1 MRLGSTRIRNAD
13 GGASGALN
21 SMLCGGTLNDSTIG
35 CYRAVLPIGCRGAE
49 LARGAAHHHDR
60 AVPAGRQRRLRGAR
74 ARHAAQRHSQTE
86 RDRGER
92 ARRGRRHRGEQGGGG
107 SARRLYAADRRR
119 QRDLDREVRHA
130 LGGALRQ
137 PARARGDWDYQ
148 RGADDHRRQATLPA
162 DNVGDLIRLARAQ
175 PGKLSYATSGVGTV
189 LHLAMERVKA
199 RAGIDIVHVP
209 YKGAAQIYGDLMG
222 NQIDLAMLVTIATLP
237 QVAAGKFKALGVTTP
252 QRLASAPPIPTLATS
267 PALKGFDMVAWTR
280 LFAPAKTPA
289 AIVERLNR
297 ELNDALA
304 SPEVG
309 GKFEEQGAVLRRFS
323 TAEFAAYLRK
333 EQAEYGEIVRAAGI
347 KEQ

>member
-1 MRLGSTRIRNAD
+1 MIRLLAAIALCFPLAAAAQSWPAARPIMMIVPFPPGGNVDFAARVLATR
-13 GGASGALN
+13 
-21 SMLCGGTLNDSTIG
+21 LNDTLKQSVIVENVPGAGGVIG
-35 CYRAVLPIGCRGAE
+35 VSKAVAAAPDGYTLLIGVDSAISIAKFVTPSAVRYDSLRDLAPIGILNAAPMIIV
-49 LARGAAHHHDR
+49 AR
-60 AVPAGRQRRLRGAR
+60 PA
-74 ARHAAQRHSQTE
+74 
-86 RDRGER
+86 
-92 ARRGRRHRGEQGGGG
+92 
-107 SARRLYAADRRR
+107 
-119 QRDLDREVRHA
+119 
-130 LGGALRQ
+130 
-137 PARARGDWDYQ
+137 
-148 RGADDHRRQATLPA
+148 LPA
-162 DNVGDLIRLARAQ
+162 DNVADLIRLARAQ

-252 QRLASAPPIPTLATS
+252 QRLASAPQIPALAES
-267 PALKGFDMVAWTR
+267 PELKGFDMVAWTG

>member
-1 MRLGSTRIRNAD
+1 MIRLLAAIALCLPLAAAAQSWPAARPITMIVPFPPGGNVDFAARVLATR
-13 GGASGALN
+13 
-21 SMLCGGTLNDSTIG
+21 LNDTLKQSVIVENVPGAGGVIG
-35 CYRAVLPIGCRGAE
+35 VSKAVAAAPDGYTLLIGVDSAISIAKFVTPSAVRYDSLRDLAPIGILNAAPMII
-49 LARGAAHHHDR
+49 LAR
-60 AVPAGRQRRLRGAR
+60 PA
-74 ARHAAQRHSQTE
+74 
-86 RDRGER
+86 
-92 ARRGRRHRGEQGGGG
+92 
-107 SARRLYAADRRR
+107 
-119 QRDLDREVRHA
+119 
-130 LGGALRQ
+130 
-137 PARARGDWDYQ
+137 
-148 RGADDHRRQATLPA
+148 LPA
-162 DNVGDLIRLARAQ
+162 DNMADLIRLARAQ

-252 QRLASAPPIPTLATS
+252 QRLASAPQI
-267 PALKGFDMVAWTR
+267 PALAESPELRGFDMVAWTG
-280 LFAPAKTPA
+280 LFAPAKTPT

>member
-1 MRLGSTRIRNAD
+1 MIRLLAAIALCFPLAAAAQSWPAARPITMIVPFPPGGNVDFAARVLATR
-13 GGASGALN
+13 
-21 SMLCGGTLNDSTIG
+21 LNDTLKQSVIVENVPGAGGVIG
-35 CYRAVLPIGCRGAE
+35 VSKAVAAAPDGYTLLIGVDSAISIAKFVTPSAVRYDSLRE
-49 LARGAAHHHDR
+49 LAAIGIINAAPMIILAR
-60 AVPAGRQRRLRGAR
+60 PA
-74 ARHAAQRHSQTE
+74 
-86 RDRGER
+86 
-92 ARRGRRHRGEQGGGG
+92 
-107 SARRLYAADRRR
+107 
-119 QRDLDREVRHA
+119 
-130 LGGALRQ
+130 
-137 PARARGDWDYQ
+137 
-148 RGADDHRRQATLPA
+148 LPA
-162 DNVGDLIRLARAQ
+162 DNVADLIKLARAQ

-222 NQIDLAMLVTIATLP
+222 NQIDLAMLVSIATLP

-252 QRLASAPPIPTLATS
+252 QRLASAPQIPALAES
-267 PALKGFDMVAWTR
+267 PELKGFDMVAWTG

>member
-1 MRLGSTRIRNAD
+1 MIRLLAAIALCFPLAAAAQSWPAARPITMIVPFPPGGNVDFAARLLATR
-13 GGASGALN
+13 
-21 SMLCGGTLNDSTIG
+21 LNDTLKQSVIVENVPGAGGVIG
-35 CYRAVLPIGCRGAE
+35 VSKAVAAAPDGYTLLIGVDSAISIAKFVTPSAVRYDSLRE
-49 LARGAAHHHDR
+49 LAAIGIINAAPMIILAR
-60 AVPAGRQRRLRGAR
+60 PA
-74 ARHAAQRHSQTE
+74 
-86 RDRGER
+86 
-92 ARRGRRHRGEQGGGG
+92 
-107 SARRLYAADRRR
+107 
-119 QRDLDREVRHA
+119 
-130 LGGALRQ
+130 
-137 PARARGDWDYQ
+137 
-148 RGADDHRRQATLPA
+148 LPA
-162 DNVGDLIRLARAQ
+162 DNVADLIKLARAQ

-252 QRLASAPPIPTLATS
+252 QRLASAPQIPALAES
-267 PALKGFDMVAWTR
+267 PELKGFDMVAWTG

-297 ELNDALA
+297 ELNEALA

-333 EQAEYGEIVRAAGI
+333 EQADYGEIVRAAGI

>member
-1 MRLGSTRIRNAD
+1 MAAIALCFPLAAAAQSWPAARPITMIVPFPPGGNVDFAARVLATR
-13 GGASGALN
+13 
-21 SMLCGGTLNDSTIG
+21 LNDTLKQSVIVENVPGAGGVIG
-35 CYRAVLPIGCRGAE
+35 VSKAVAAAPDGYTLLIGVDSAISIAKFVTPSAVRYDSLRE
-49 LARGAAHHHDR
+49 LAAIGIINAAPMII
-60 AVPAGRQRRLRGAR
+60 VAR
-74 ARHAAQRHSQTE
+74 
-86 RDRGER
+86 
-92 ARRGRRHRGEQGGGG
+92 
-107 SARRLYAADRRR
+107 
-119 QRDLDREVRHA
+119 
-130 LGGALRQ
+130 
-137 PARARGDWDYQ
+137 P
-148 RGADDHRRQATLPA
+148 TLPA

-252 QRLASAPPIPTLATS
+252 QRLASAPQIPALAES
-267 PALKGFDMVAWTR
+267 PELKGFDMVAWTG

-309 GKFEEQGAVLRRFS
+309 
-323 TAEFAAYLRK
+323 
-333 EQAEYGEIVRAAGI
+333 
-347 KEQ
+347 

>member
-1 MRLGSTRIRNAD
+1 MIRLLAAIALCFPLAGAAQSWPSARPITMIVPFPPGGNVDFAARVLATR
-13 GGASGALN
+13 
-21 SMLCGGTLNDSTIG
+21 LNDTLKQSVIVENVPGAGGVVGVSKAVAAAPDGYTLLIG
-35 CYRAVLPIGCRGAE
+35 VDSAISIAKFVTPSAVRYDSLRDLAPIGILNAAPMII
-49 LARGAAHHHDR
+49 LAK
-60 AVPAGRQRRLRGAR
+60 PAL
-74 ARHAAQRHSQTE
+74 
-86 RDRGER
+86 
-92 ARRGRRHRGEQGGGG
+92 
-107 SARRLYAADRRR
+107 AADNM
-119 QRDLDREVRHA
+119 A
-130 LGGALRQ
+130 
-137 PARARGDWDYQ
+137 
-148 RGADDHRRQATLPA
+148 
-162 DNVGDLIRLARAQ
+162 DLIKLARAQ

-199 RAGIDIVHVP
+199 QAGIDIVHVP
-209 YKGAAQIYGDLMG
+209 YKGAAQIFNDLMG

-252 QRLASAPPIPTLATS
+252 QRLASAPQI
-267 PALKGFDMVAWTR
+267 PALAESPELRGFDMVAWTG
-280 LFAPAKTPA
+280 LFAPAKTPT

>member
-1 MRLGSTRIRNAD
+1 MIRLLAAIALCLPLAAAAQSWPAARPITMIVPFPPGGNVDFAARVLATR
-13 GGASGALN
+13 
-21 SMLCGGTLNDSTIG
+21 LNDTLKQSVIVENVPGAGGVIG
-35 CYRAVLPIGCRGAE
+35 VSKAVAAAPDGYTLLIGVDSAISIAKFVTPSAVRYDSLRDLAPIGILNAAPMII
-49 LARGAAHHHDR
+49 LAR
-60 AVPAGRQRRLRGAR
+60 PA
-74 ARHAAQRHSQTE
+74 
-86 RDRGER
+86 
-92 ARRGRRHRGEQGGGG
+92 
-107 SARRLYAADRRR
+107 
-119 QRDLDREVRHA
+119 
-130 LGGALRQ
+130 
-137 PARARGDWDYQ
+137 
-148 RGADDHRRQATLPA
+148 LPA
-162 DNVGDLIRLARAQ
+162 DNMADLIRLARAQ

-252 QRLASAPPIPTLATS
+252 QRLASAPQI
-267 PALKGFDMVAWTR
+267 PALAESPELRGFDMVAWTG
-280 LFAPAKTPA
+280 LFAPAKTPV

>member
-1 MRLGSTRIRNAD
+1 VSKAVAAAPD
-13 GGASGALN
+13 GY
-21 SMLCGGTLNDSTIG
+21 TLLIGVDSAISIAKFVTPS
-35 CYRAVLPIGCRGAE
+35 AVRYDSL
-49 LARGAAHHHDR
+49 
-60 AVPAGRQRRLRGAR
+60 
-74 ARHAAQRHSQTE
+74 
-86 RDRGER
+86 
-92 ARRGRRHRGEQGGGG
+92 
-107 SARRLYAADRRR
+107 
-119 QRDLDREVRHA
+119 RDLAAIGIINAAPMIIV
-130 LGGALRQ
+130 
-137 PARARGDWDYQ
+137 ARP
-148 RGADDHRRQATLPA
+148 TLPA
-162 DNVGDLIRLARAQ
+162 DNVADLIRLARAQ

-252 QRLASAPPIPTLATS
+252 QRLASAPQIPALAES
-267 PALKGFDMVAWTR
+267 PELKGFDMVAWTG